1 MAARAAE
8 RLSPDLRDELSKLN
22 AEMPTLAR
30 NGSKLAYSKL
40 ALLDSDFHAWIS
52 KQSGKEL
59 AAELPAARSRARPS
73 VICGGRRLTDCFSL
87 VSKTSCCR

>member
-30 NGSKLAYSKL
+30 NGSKLRTASSPFLTRIFTHGYQSKAAKNWQPNCPPPEA
-40 ALLDSDFHAWIS
+40 ALDHRSS
-52 KQSGKEL
+52 
-59 AAELPAARSRARPS
+59 AEA
-73 VICGGRRLTDCFSL
+73 GG
-87 VSKTSCCR
+87 